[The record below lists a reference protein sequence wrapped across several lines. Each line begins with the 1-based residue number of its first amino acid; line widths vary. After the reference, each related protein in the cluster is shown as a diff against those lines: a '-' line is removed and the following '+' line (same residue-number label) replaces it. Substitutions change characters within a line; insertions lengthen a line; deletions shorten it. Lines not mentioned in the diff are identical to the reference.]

1 MGGQDEATAGTAGGT
16 AGGGAGAPGSTEP
29 RRVAVVGSSGGNLRS
44 QGGDDPARLL
54 GEIQRQLAAAGF
66 RLVAVQFV
74 AAQASMDSAGD
85 STPAQLWELSEG
97 HPVPTVSGTLAEVNE
112 AARTSDS
119 ILAERVEVGQ
129 VDALVLVS
137 ADPTGTNSATVTAAT
152 AAGIPAAG
160 TGGTSIA
167 QAERAGLNLVSVS
180 GTTGTTSTTRAVAY
194 VSGLARHWKVRY
206 RPVLGHP
213 PLEVSHAGAS
223 GAVAGAP
230 GSGGAGPGGAGT
242 AHEGDPASSP
252 HGAIGNRDAAWRRIS
267 IRGIMVGSI
276 PAFIALALVLATSKI
291 PLLSGLS
298 EVFDV
303 LIAGLPIVVAAVA
316 ARKVSAL
323 DEVGMVAGAVA
334 GILASTGGLLGGLAA
349 GILAGLLASWLIG
362 WTLAHRFPATTA
374 NIVAGGLAGL
384 LPGLLVYYLLAP
396 ATNWLG
402 EAVKTAIQA
411 ALDLSPVVAGAL
423 AGGVIWFAL
432 MGGVYHSVILP
443 LVLLEMGQKGFSF
456 FGAIDMVCLVMVS
469 LGITLANVVRPRS
482 SGERALAGSGAAV
495 NFFFGTFVEASYPF
509 MFSDRRVFAAAIGAA
524 TVGGGVVGAMG
535 VEATAYLPAV
545 MAPFVATTAVGMVVA
560 MVVAA
565 GLAFTATLLINIS
578 VTRSGGTPR
587 SGQAVTTEEAT
598 A

>member
-1 MGGQDEATAGTAGGT
+1 MGRRHTGGT
-16 AGGGAGAPGSTEP
+16 GTTTGGGPSGP
-29 RRVAVVGSSGGNLRS
+29 RRVAVIGSSGGNLRS
-44 QGGDDPARLL
+44 QGGDDPARLI

-66 RLVAVQFV
+66 QLVTVQFV

-85 STPAQLWELSEG
+85 STPAQLWELSG
-97 HPVPTVSGTLAEVNE
+97 GRPVPTVSGTLAEVNE
-112 AARTSDS
+112 AARTRDS

-137 ADPTGTNSATVTAAT
+137 ADPTGTNSATVTAAA

-167 QAERAGLNLVSVS
+167 RAESAGLNLVSVS

-213 PLEVSHAGAS
+213 PVEVPDAGVP
-223 GAVAGAP
+223 GP
-230 GSGGAGPGGAGT
+230 GSDQRGTSGTGT
-242 AHEGDPASSP
+242 AHEGDPFSP
-252 HGAIGNRDAAWRRIS
+252 TGEDAGTHDAAWRRIS

-276 PAFIALALVLATSKI
+276 PAFIALALVLAASKI
-291 PLLSGLS
+291 PVLSGLG

-334 GILASTGGLLGGLAA
+334 GILASKGGLLGGLAA
-349 GILAGLLASWLIG
+349 GILAGLLASWLIR
-362 WTLAHRFPATTA
+362 WTLSHRFPATTA

-402 EAVKTAIQA
+402 EAVKTGIQA
-411 ALDLSPVVAGAL
+411 ALDFSPVLAGAL

-509 MFSDRRVFAAAIGAA
+509 MFSDRRVFATAIGAA
-524 TVGGGVVGAMG
+524 TVGGAVVGAMG

-545 MAPFVATTAVGMVVA
+545 MAPFVATNALGMVIAMLVA
-560 MVVAA
+560 T
-565 GLAFTATLLINIS
+565 GLSFTATLLINMS
-578 VTRSGGTPR
+578 ATRRTRTSEVAGVP
-587 SGQAVTTEEAT
+587 A
-598 A
+598 

>member
-1 MGGQDEATAGTAGGT
+1 MGRRNAGTAGTTGAA
-16 AGGGAGAPGSTEP
+16 AGAGAGAPGSTEP
-29 RRVAVVGSSGGNLRS
+29 RRVAVIGSSGGNLRS
-44 QGGDDPARLL
+44 QGGDDPASLI

-66 RLVAVQFV
+66 RLVTVQFV

-85 STPAQLWELSEG
+85 STPAQLWELSG
-97 HPVPTVSGTLAEVNE
+97 GRPVSTVSGTLAEVNE
-112 AARTSDS
+112 TARTRDS
-119 ILAERVEVGQ
+119 ILAQRVEVGQ

-137 ADPTGTNSATVTAAT
+137 ADPTGTNSATVTAAA

-167 QAERAGLNLVSVS
+167 RAERAGLNLVSVS

-213 PLEVSHAGAS
+213 PVELSDGGVPG
-223 GAVAGAP
+223 P
-230 GSGGAGPGGAGT
+230 GSDELGSDGPGPSGQGA
-242 AHEGDPASSP
+242 AHEGDPVSP
-252 HGAIGNRDAAWRRIS
+252 TPGGSGSGIRAHYAAWRRIS

-291 PLLSGLS
+291 PVLSGLG

-303 LIAGLPIVVAAVA
+303 LIAGLPVVVAAVA

-334 GILASTGGLLGGLAA
+334 GILASRGGLLGGLTA
-349 GILAGLLASWLIG
+349 GILAGLLASWLIR

-402 EAVKTAIQA
+402 AAVKTGIQA
-411 ALDLSPVVAGAL
+411 ALDFSPVLAGAL

-432 MGGVYHSVILP
+432 MGGRLP
-443 LVLLEMGQKGFSF
+443 FGDPPAGAPGDGSEGLQLLRGDRHGLPRDGEPGDHAGQC
-456 FGAIDMVCLVMVS
+456 GAS
-469 LGITLANVVRPRS
+469 PQFR
-482 SGERALAGSGAAV
+482 
-495 NFFFGTFVEASYPF
+495 
-509 MFSDRRVFAAAIGAA
+509 
-524 TVGGGVVGAMG
+524 
-535 VEATAYLPAV
+535 
-545 MAPFVATTAVGMVVA
+545 
-560 MVVAA
+560 
-565 GLAFTATLLINIS
+565 
-578 VTRSGGTPR
+578 
-587 SGQAVTTEEAT
+587 
-598 A
+598 